1 MYRALRLTSIWFE
14 PIEIL
19 SLTAFL
25 YEAIVFA
32 LSAAIKWYADRLRS
46 RYA

>member
-19 SLTAFL
+19 SFTAL
-25 YEAIVFA
+25 IYVAVVFA
-32 LSAAIKWYADRLRS
+32 LSAAIKAYSDRVRR